1 MKIIN
6 TIINA
11 VIEILLTSVGLGL
24 IGGFGYI
31 FFTSNAISDSANLMP
46 YLNSFSINAF
56 NALPVHGLAIAV
68 IVIAIFLHLI
78 KGTVADQGQMA

>member
-1 MKIIN
+1 M
-6 TIINA
+6 TW
-11 VIEILLTSVGLGL
+11 
-24 IGGFGYI
+24 FP
-31 FFTSNAISDSANLMP
+31 NL
-46 YLNSFSINAF
+46 SKTF